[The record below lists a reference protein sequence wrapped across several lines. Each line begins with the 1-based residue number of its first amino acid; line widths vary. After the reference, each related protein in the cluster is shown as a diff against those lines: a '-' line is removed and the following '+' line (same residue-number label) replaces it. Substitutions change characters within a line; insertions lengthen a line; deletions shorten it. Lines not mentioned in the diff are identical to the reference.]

1 MKYRFDDASG
11 VEGEMLTGK
20 APSTTKD
27 QFKSQAQLIE
37 AMNDPR
43 YDNDPAFRKE
53 IADKLERSDVQF

>member
-1 MKYRFDDASG
+1 
-11 VEGEMLTGK
+11 MLTGK

>member
-1 MKYRFDDASG
+1 MKGRYLEANGS
-11 VEGEMLTGK
+11 EGEMLTGK
-20 APSTTKD
+20 APSTRGD

-43 YDNDPAFRKE
+43 YENDPAYRKE